1 MSPSSEIP
9 RVDQRIWQA
18 CAGSSVRIPPVNS
31 QVYYFAQGHVE
42 QSSSASHPSLSA
54 LALSKPVVSCLVTDV
69 SFHADPIT
77 DEVFARFLLHPL
89 VGPSA
94 LSLPEIRPGVRVSA
108 EDEDD
113 ANISSFAKVLTSSD
127 ANNGGGFS
135 VPRFCA
141 DTIFPQLNYQIDPP
155 VQNLEV
161 TDIHGALWTFRHIYR
176 GTPRRHLLT
185 TGWSK
190 FVNSKKLVAGD
201 SVLFMKNSR
210 GDMFVGIRRAIKF
223 AVECPR
229 WRHQISVRKT
239 NIEEVS
245 VPKGGFAR
253 NGRGRVSAESVVKA
267 IEHAARGFPFEV
279 IYYPRAG
286 WSDFVVRIEI
296 VEAAMRGCWPTGM
309 RVKMAMETED
319 TSRITWFQ
327 GTISSTA
334 IPENGPWVASPWRM
348 VQVVWDEPEILPS
361 SRGVNPWQLEPLSIQ
376 TVFPPTKKLRS
387 SMISGLVTNGGDK
400 DILFPILGLTRSS
413 LGPLCPSL
421 LNYTTSPAGMQGARQ
436 DAIGASGFLPYADE
450 NAPILLNADS
460 LGNNS
465 LPHSKAS
472 PTSLRLG
479 NSQSENFSASTPNS
493 GHSSGADLILNGACD
508 APRVSQNCIQ
518 LFGQLIYIEKSVES
532 GSDDDGLK
540 ECTETA
546 NAGQSLASPPAEL
559 ERLEDNG
566 CDGSSTPPA

>member
-1 MSPSSEIP
+1 MSPSSELP
-9 RVDQRIWQA
+9 QVDQRIWQA
-18 CAGSSVRIPPVNS
+18 CAGSSVRIPLVNS
-31 QVYYFAQGHVE
+31 QVYFFAQGYGE
-42 QSSSASHPSLSA
+42 QSSSASLPSLSPI
-54 LALSKPVVSCLVTDV
+54 ALSKPVVACMVADV

-77 DEVFARFLLHPL
+77 DEVFARLVLHPL
-89 VGPSA
+89 VGPSGFP
-94 LSLPEIRPGVRVSA
+94 LPEIRPGGRVSA
-108 EDEDD
+108 EDGDD
-113 ANISSFAKVLTSSD
+113 AKISSFAKVLTSSD

-161 TDIHGALWTFRHIYR
+161 NDIHGVVWTFRHIYR

-223 AVECPR
+223 AAECPT
-229 WRHQISVRKT
+229 WRHQIAARKT
-239 NIEEVS
+239 IIEEDS
-245 VPKGGFAR
+245 ALKGSFAR
-253 NGRGRVSAESVVKA
+253 NGRGRVSPDSVVKA

-279 IYYPRAG
+279 VYYPRAG
-286 WSDFVVRIEI
+286 WSDFVVRTEV

-334 IPENGPWVASPWRM
+334 IPENGPWVGSPWRM
-348 VQVVWDEPEILPS
+348 VQVAWDEPEILPN
-361 SRGVNPWQLEPLSIQ
+361 SRSVNPWQLEPLSIQ
-376 TVFPPTKKLRS
+376 SVFPPTKKLRT
-387 SMISGLVTNGGDK
+387 SMISGLGTNGGDR
-400 DILFPILGLTRSS
+400 DTLFPILGLTRSS
-413 LGPLCPSL
+413 LGHLHPSL
-421 LNYTTSPAGMQGARQ
+421 LDYTTTPAGMQGARQ
-436 DAIGASGFLPYADE
+436 DAFGASGFLSYADE
-450 NAPILLNADS
+450 NAHILLNADS
-460 LGNNS
+460 LDNNT
-465 LPHSKAS
+465 LPNSKAS
-472 PTSLRLG
+472 PTSLKLG
-479 NSQSENFSASTPNS
+479 NSQSENLSASTPNS
-493 GHSSGADLILNGACD
+493 GHSSGADLIPNGACD
-508 APRVSQNCIQ
+508 APKASRNCIQ
-518 LFGQLIYIEKSVES
+518 LFGQLIYIEKFVES

-546 NAGQSLASPPAEL
+546 NAGQSSASPPVEL
-559 ERLEDNG
+559 ERLEDNC
-566 CDGSSTPPA
+566 CDGSSTAAA